1 MSERFALPELP
12 PVCLSCGARSPLAPA
27 RIVLRYTSKAS
38 ALVTA
43 LALCFGFLF
52 FRQKVYTLQLP
63 LCGACSGYIKR
74 AKAMTVAGWLL
85 FLPVLLLFLKLS
97 LDYER
102 EGLLLGALVY
112 VVAAYFFCAATRK
125 RGTPKKV
132 RVDYDHL
139 VIHVPGH
146 GDFDLLDDTRRPE
159 RRYYASTYD
168 SPQHQAPQQRAH
180 AGPGLNRSVCEGC
193 GFINFTSAAEC
204 KKCRAPL
211 GRTAAA

>member
-1 MSERFALPELP
+1 MGQPHGFPLSGLP
-12 PVCLSCGARSPLAPA
+12 PVCLACGARSPLAPA
-27 RIVLRYTSKAS
+27 EIVLRNTSKAS
-38 ALVTA
+38 MLVTV

-63 LCGACSGYIKR
+63 LCGACSGYLKQ

-85 FLPVLLLFLKLS
+85 FLPALLFFIKLS

-102 EGLLLGALVY
+102 EQLLLGPFFY
-112 VVAAYFFCAATRK
+112 VAAAYFCCSATRR

-132 RVDYDHL
+132 RVDYHHL
-139 VIHVPGH
+139 VIHVPGC

-159 RRYYASTYD
+159 RRYYASPYD
-168 SPQHQAPQQRAH
+168 APQHQAPKPRAH

-193 GFINFTSAAEC
+193 GFINFPGVAEC
-204 KKCRAPL
+204 KK
-211 GRTAAA
+211 